1 MTPTVA
7 IRFPAL
13 SDPDAKITVQTASDE
28 MAATTKTTTIIHYTQ
43 TVVTMDLP
51 VATRASV
58 EIPETGLYLIVLV
71 TGSLLMER
79 TGADPIPL
87 NQSTNHCQALY
98 LCNGNYSVAFAPG
111 KHRLVCFAAATEWI
125 KRIKQALPLI
135 NEVSA
140 TMQPHQVALIF
151 PRYELPDILANYL
164 LSLTYQSGDETAIAE
179 LDHFH
184 QLNRIMAYYDRL
196 LARTRKAS
204 ASRRNYEEVV
214 RDFLR
219 HCKHA
224 LLLQERLSVET
235 VATAL
240 HVSPKTLNRAFRNV
254 SDGTITPGQMLQRM
268 RMETAHRLLSRNENV
283 SVQETADL
291 LGYADT
297 SAFTKAYRKAWNHLP
312 SEAHRFAEQTLSVI
326 GPYRPE

>member
-13 SDPDAKITVQTASDE
+13 SDPNTKTTVQTASDE
-28 MAATTKTTTIIHYTQ
+28 MVATTKTTTIIHYTQ

-51 VATRASV
+51 AAARASV
-58 EIPETGLYLIVLV
+58 EIPETGLYLIVLL

-87 NQSTNHCQALY
+87 NQSTN

-111 KHRLVCFAAATEWI
+111 RHRMVCFAATTEWI

-135 NEVSA
+135 NEVSD

-164 LSLTYQSGDETAIAE
+164 LCLTYQSGDETAIAE

-196 LARTRKAS
+196 LARTRRAGKS
-204 ASRRNYEEVV
+204 HRNYEEVV
-214 RDFLR
+214 NDFID
-219 HCKHA
+219 HCKHS
-224 LLLQERLSVET
+224 LLFQKRLSVEA
-235 VATAL
+235 VAMAI
-240 HVSPKTLNRAFRNV
+240 HVSPKTVNRAFRTV
-254 SDGTITPGQMLQRM
+254 SNGAITPGQTLQRM
-268 RMETAHRLLSRNENV
+268 RMKTAHLLLSRNENV

-297 SAFTKAYRKAWNHLP
+297 SAFTKAYRKAWGHLP
-312 SEAHRFAEQTLSVI
+312 SEAHRFAEETLSAI
-326 GPYRPE
+326 ESYRPKQTI